1 MWLIRKDIKI
11 EKGIRMLE
19 NPYQR
24 LKKIISELDYIFKK
38 GKLALVKA
46 NGYDYVVSGYHVSRN
61 FIMFYFGKD
70 FLDAYHYSD
79 IQEIKELM

>member
-1 MWLIRKDIKI
+1 MK
-11 EKGIRMLE
+11 MLE
-19 NPYQR
+19 NSYQR
-24 LKKIISELDYIFKK
+24 LKEIISELDYIFKK

-61 FIMFYFGKD
+61 FIMLYFGKD
-70 FLDAYHYSD
+70 FFDAYHYSD

>member
-1 MWLIRKDIKI
+1 
-11 EKGIRMLE
+11 MLQ
-19 NPYQR
+19 NSYQR
-24 LKKIISELDYIFKK
+24 LKEIISGLDYIFKK

-46 NGYDYVVSGYHVSRN
+46 NDYDYVVSGYHISRDY
-61 FIMFYFGKD
+61 ILFYFGKD

>member
-1 MWLIRKDIKI
+1 MK
-11 EKGIRMLE
+11 MLE
-19 NPYQR
+19 NSYQK
-24 LKKIISELDYIFKK
+24 LKEIISELDYIFKK
-38 GKLALVKA
+38 GKLALVKV

>member
-1 MWLIRKDIKI
+1 MK
-11 EKGIRMLE
+11 MLE
-19 NPYQR
+19 NSYQR
-24 LKKIISELDYIFKK
+24 LKEIISELDCIFKK

>member
-1 MWLIRKDIKI
+1 
-11 EKGIRMLE
+11 MLQ
-19 NPYQR
+19 NSYQR
-24 LKKIISELDYIFKK
+24 LKEIISELDYIFKK

-46 NGYDYVVSGYHVSRN
+46 NGYDYVVSGYRVSKN